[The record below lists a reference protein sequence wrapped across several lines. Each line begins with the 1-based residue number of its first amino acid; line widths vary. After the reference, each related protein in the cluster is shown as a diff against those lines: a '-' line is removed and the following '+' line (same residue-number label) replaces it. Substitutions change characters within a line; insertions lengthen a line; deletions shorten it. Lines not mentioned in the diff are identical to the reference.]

1 MNNSGVVQGLVYCLP
16 AVNFSL
22 DFKEANA
29 ARLCEKTNDGN
40 RENRQNRM
48 STKKKQKVQEFEYKA
63 EMKQL
68 LNLIVHSLYTH
79 PEIFLRELIS
89 NSSDALSKVRFDQ
102 LTENKTEEDG
112 EELKITI
119 MLDEKER
126 TFVIE
131 DNGAGMSEE
140 ELITNLGTVAKS
152 GTLGFLQAL
161 KEEQPEQEGIDANLI
176 GQFGVGFYS
185 VFMVTDEVTVETK
198 ADDSP
203 GCIWRSSGEGT
214 YTIEKID
221 REKRGTKISFT
232 LKEDAGEFAEAY
244 RVETIIRKYSNFVD
258 FPIYLDNKRVN
269 SITALWQR
277 PKSELKEEEINEFY
291 KFISVDYQEPLDYLH
306 LSLEGVVSFKAL
318 LFLPKEAP
326 MDMLYQ
332 QGALENHGPQLYVR
346 KVMIQHE
353 CKELLPEYL
362 RFVKG
367 VVETEDLPLNVS
379 REVVQNSPVMAK
391 IRQILTTKIIGWF
404 ESLAEDHPE
413 KFRQFYKA
421 FGPVVKIGLNTDFT
435 NREKLIE
442 LLRFE
447 STATGEGEFTTLRE
461 YVDRM
466 AEDQKEIYYLS
477 GDNRQQMLSNPNLE
491 YFRKKGIEVLLL
503 VDPID
508 VFVIPSISEYDKKP
522 LKSIEKAD
530 IDIKPEEGEE
540 KDALSK
546 NMIEPVLRIF
556 KETLGDR
563 IEDVVESQRLV
574 SSPVTLVGGKDAMD
588 PQIEKMLRMMQQSD
602 SAGKKVLEVNPSHP
616 IIKNLA
622 GLCML
627 DESHPVIRKTMS
639 QLFEGA
645 LLLEGSLESTA
656 EFVSRMNDIIEVAT
670 KQAKT

>member
-1 MNNSGVVQGLVYCLP
+1 
-16 AVNFSL
+16 
-22 DFKEANA
+22 
-29 ARLCEKTNDGN
+29 
-40 RENRQNRM
+40 M
-48 STKKKQKVQEFEYKA
+48 SDKKQQNVQEFEYKA

-89 NSSDALSKVRFDQ
+89 NASDALSKVRFSQ
-102 LTENKTEEDG
+102 LTENQAEAEG
-112 EELKITI
+112 GELKITI
-119 MLDEKER
+119 TLDEKKR
-126 TFVIE
+126 SFVIE
-131 DNGAGMSEE
+131 DNGTGMSEE
-140 ELITNLGTVAKS
+140 ELIANLGTVAKS

-161 KEEQPEQEGIDANLI
+161 KEQQPEKAGIDGNLI

-198 ADDSP
+198 SSGSP
-203 GCIWRSSGEGT
+203 GCRWRSSGEGT

-221 REKRGTKISFT
+221 REKPGTKIAFT
-232 LKEDAGEFAEAY
+232 LKEDAAEFAEGY
-244 RVETIIRKYSNFVD
+244 RVESIIRKYSNFVD

-269 SITALWQR
+269 SITALWQQ
-277 PKSELKEEEINEFY
+277 PKSDLKEAEVNEFY

-306 LSLEGVVSFKAL
+306 LSLEGVVNFKAL

-353 CKELLPEYL
+353 CKDLLPEYL

-391 IRQILTTKIIGWF
+391 IRQILTTKIIAWF
-404 ESLAEDHPE
+404 ESLAKEQPE

-447 STATGEGEFTTLRE
+447 STTTDEGEYVTLRE
-461 YVDRM
+461 YVGRM
-466 AEDQKEIYYLS
+466 GKDQKEIYYLS
-477 GDNRQQMLSNPNLE
+477 GDNREQMLSNPNLE

-503 VDPID
+503 VDPVDI
-508 VFVIPSISEYDKKP
+508 FVIPSINEYEKKP

-530 IDIKPEEGEE
+530 IDFAAGGDGE
-540 KDALSK
+540 KDALNK

-556 KETLGDR
+556 RETLGDR
-563 IEDVVESQRLV
+563 VEDVVESHRLV
-574 SSPVTLVGGKDAMD
+574 NSPVTLVGGKDAMD
-588 PQIEKMLRMMQQSD
+588 PQIEKMLRVMKQSE
-602 SAGKKVLEVNPSHP
+602 APGKKILEVNPSHP
-616 IIKNLA
+616 VVKNLA
-622 GLCML
+622 GLCVL
-627 DESHPVIRKTMS
+627 NENDPFIRTTMN
-639 QLFEGA
+639 QLYEGA
-645 LLLEGSLESTA
+645 LLLEGSLEGTA
-656 EFVSRMNDIIEVAT
+656 EFVARMTDIIEAAT
-670 KQAKT
+670 KQAKA